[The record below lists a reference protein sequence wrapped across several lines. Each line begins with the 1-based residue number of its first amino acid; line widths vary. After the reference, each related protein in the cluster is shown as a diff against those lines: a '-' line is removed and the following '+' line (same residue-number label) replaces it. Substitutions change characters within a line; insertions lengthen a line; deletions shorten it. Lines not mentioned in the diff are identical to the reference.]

1 MYFNQPQYAGFWARF
16 AASLIDSILIGIV
29 KSIIGFILF
38 PILIGFNFFDEF
50 NGNMHFT
57 GYEDYYYEDQ
67 FADFFFIFLGF
78 MVIFTIISIIIDW
91 LYFALMESSSKQ
103 ATVGKMVLNIKVTDE
118 MGNRISFAR
127 ASGRYFGKILS
138 SLILMIGYIMA
149 AFTQKKQ
156 ALHDIL
162 SNCLVVKNVININQ
176 FQMQDPN
183 SFNNYNN
190 INNLNNPN
198 NNTNL

>member
-16 AASLIDSILIGIV
+16 AASLIDSILVGIV
-29 KSIIGFILF
+29 KSVIGFIFF
-38 PILIGFNFFDEF
+38 PIIIGLNIFDEF
-50 NGNMHFT
+50 NGNIHFT
-57 GYEDYYYEDQ
+57 GFEDYYYEDQ
-67 FADFFFIFLGF
+67 FADFFIIFFGF
-78 MVIFTIISIIIDW
+78 MIVFIIISIIIDW
-91 LYFALMESSSKQ
+91 LYFAIMESSSKQ
-103 ATVGKMVLNIKVTDE
+103 ATIGKMALSIKVTDE

-138 SLILMIGYIMA
+138 GLILMIGYIMA

-162 SNCLVVKNVININQ
+162 SNCLVVKNIININQ
-176 FQMQDPN
+176 YQMQDPN

-190 INNLNNPN
+190 SNI
-198 NNTNL
+198 